1 MGRWITRLDPFIVST
16 RDDDTI
22 PIDEDRPDGDATFVP

>member
-22 PIDEDRPDGDATFVP
+22 LIDEDRPDGDATFVP